1 MPLVV
6 SLLLPSEWVTLGL
19 AGVLLVLL
27 ALIVYRTWKSSRV
40 SPEELERQ
48 RRRMLVATGKMGDA
62 TLIEAR
68 DLLLF
73 YTYDVRG
80 VEYTAS
86 QDVSRLEEF
95 LPAELPLSAP
105 VLVRYDARN
114 PANSIIIAEEW
125 SGLRATRVS

>member
-1 MPLVV
+1 MPLAVW
-6 SLLLPSEWVTLGL
+6 LLLPSEWVTLGL
-19 AGVLLVLL
+19 AGVLLILL
-27 ALIVYRTWKSSRV
+27 ALIGYRTWIGSRV
-40 SPEELERQ
+40 SPEEMERQ
-48 RRRMLVATGKMGDA
+48 RRRMLVASGKMGDA

-68 DLLLF
+68 DQHLF

-80 VEYTAS
+80 IEYTAS

-105 VLVRYDARN
+105 VLVRYDGRN

-125 SGLRATRVS
+125 TGLRPTRVS